1 MGARVEASRPAL
13 AGVRILDFSSLLAGP
28 ISPLFVG
35 MLGAEVIK
43 VESRVRL
50 EGMRRPPYAYD
61 DPEDSPVY
69 NSLNLNK
76 MCVQLNLKEP
86 AALELALRLVSISD
100 AVVENMRPGV
110 MERMG
115 LGYDRLRRVNP
126 SIVMVS
132 GSSAGSAGPE
142 SSYPGYANVFNSL
155 SGLGHLTGYPD
166 APPSEL
172 RDSIDARVGATSA
185 FAVLTGLFHRRRT
198 GEGGLIDLSASEA
211 LTMFGGEA
219 LMEYAMNGRVQH
231 RQGNREPGM
240 APHGC
245 YQAKGD
251 DAWLTIAVGNDTEW
265 QALCRATG
273 RGDWASDPRFSDRLL
288 RCRNQEALDEA
299 VQGWTAKHTSEEA
312 ARILQ
317 SAGVAAAPS
326 MSSRDLAEDPH
337 LMAREVWREVEH
349 PVLGAQIVQGPPWKL
364 SETPP
369 TVRSAGPLLGQH
381 NHHVF
386 VEMLGM
392 SPEAVAR
399 WQEAGVIN

>member
-1 MGARVEASRPAL
+1 MGDGVNGARPAL

-28 ISPLFVG
+28 ISPLFLG

-61 DPEDSPVY
+61 DPEQSPVY

-76 MCVQLNLKEP
+76 LCVQLNLKEP
-86 AALELALRLVSISD
+86 AALELALRLVSVSD

-110 MERMG
+110 IDRMG
-115 LGYDRLRRVNP
+115 LGYDRLRQANP
-126 SIVMVS
+126 TIVMIS
-132 GSSAGSAGPE
+132 GSSAGRHGPE

-198 GEGGLIDLSASEA
+198 GEGGFIDLSASEA
-211 LTMFGGEA
+211 LAMFGGEA

-231 RQGNREPGM
+231 RRGNREPGM

-245 YQAKGD
+245 YRCQGD
-251 DAWLTIAVGNDTEW
+251 DTWVTIAVENDTEW
-265 QALCRATG
+265 RALCRAVG
-273 RGDWASDPRFSDRLL
+273 REDWASDPRFADRLL
-288 RCRNQEALDEA
+288 RCRNQDALDEFLE
-299 VQGWTAKHTSEEA
+299 GWTAKHTPEEA
-312 ARILQ
+312 VRILQ
-317 SAGVAAAPS
+317 DAGVAAAPS
-326 MSSRDLAEDPH
+326 MSSQDLAEDPH
-337 LMAREVWREVEH
+337 LRYRGVWQEIEH
-349 PVLGAQIVQGPPWKL
+349 PVLGAQTVQAAPWKL

-369 TVRSAGPLLGQH
+369 TIRSAGPLIGQH

-386 VEMLGM
+386 VELLGAP
-392 SPEAVAR
+392 PEDVAR